1 MTTTMKDCLFCKI
14 AAGNIP
20 VTKVYEDDNFLAFQD
35 LKQAGKGHTLIIP
48 KEHSPDLLEMDHL
61 LGNELLRVIQ
71 KISNA
76 IINGLRA
83 QGINVIFNC
92 KPAANQE
99 IFHTHAHLVPRYEG
113 DGLQGWPQKETS
125 EEERVLYAEKIIL
138 ALD

>member
-1 MTTTMKDCLFCKI
+1 MKDCLFCKI
-14 AAGNIP
+14 VAGDVP
-20 VTKVYEDDNFLAFQD
+20 ATKVYEDDNFLAFQD
-35 LKQAGKGHTLIIP
+35 LKQASKGHMLIIP
-48 KEHSPDLLEMDHL
+48 KEHSADLLEMNPA

-71 KISNA
+71 QVSNA
-76 IINGLRA
+76 MLKGLGA

-113 DGLQGWPQKETS
+113 DGLKGWPQKETT
-125 EEERVLYAEKIIL
+125 EEERVMYAEKIIL